1 MVVKGGRSGP
11 GGGRWSGGQTE
22 RRPTRWLRGAA
33 GFLRWALPWTWG
45 RTGEDLV
52 LRRCRRPVRA
62 CRRGLGPWRSSRAGR
77 ARGGPHLCGGSLS
90 VPTVPVP
97 RLLSRPLAQ
106 LSVRAESKAAPGPAH
121 VPGRRGP
128 RAPCTSPG
136 LCAPGGCPLL
146 SGHLPRILGQPFPAA
161 AFLYRPLCSLW
172 QLRRNSAGLP
182 CESAPLRGSSG
193 GAECGVRWEAQ
204 SLPGAAVRLGLCGE
218 EGGGGGPPSCPLEKP
233 GLSPEEQASL
243 LGLAAS
249 IIIPLY
255 RYSVIGS

>member
-121 VPGRRGP
+121 LPGRRGP
-128 RAPCTSPG
+128 RPPCTSPG

-146 SGHLPRILGQPFPAA
+146 SGHLPRRILGQPFPARLPFCTVPCA
-161 AFLYRPLCSLW
+161 HCGSCVGTQRASPASPRLSEAPVEGLSVGCDGRRRASPELLCGW
-172 QLRRNSAGLP
+172 GCVGRR
-182 CESAPLRGSSG
+182 
-193 GAECGVRWEAQ
+193 
-204 SLPGAAVRLGLCGE
+204 AAV
-218 EGGGGGPPSCPLEKP
+218 EGR
-233 GLSPEEQASL
+233 QAALWRSS
-243 LGLAAS
+243 A
-249 IIIPLY
+249 
-255 RYSVIGS
+255 